1 MSRKSF
7 REALAAEHPL
17 VTPLAH
23 DALSARLIEEAG
35 FKAFTLGGSA
45 LLAARYAVP
54 DIGLIGLSDMMDSMR
69 ELAAATTLPF
79 LADADDGYGDTK
91 AVARLVH
98 SYESIGVGGFVLE
111 DQHRDHKQQRAD
123 KAAAVVDMPVIEAK
137 IRTALRE
144 RGNPETF
151 VIGRTDAYGT
161 QGLDEALRRAKRFLD
176 IGADGVFVAGLRT
189 IPDYERVG
197 RELSGAFVS
206 AAMFEVGGTPWLSP
220 KELGEMGFSQVS
232 FPTSTLFPAV
242 SAMRRALASLRAHAD
257 GTECM
262 PVMTD
267 GEETRQ
273 ALDAALGLA
282 RWRQIEAAASTNG

>member
-1 MSRKSF
+1 MTRKSF
-7 REALAAEHPL
+7 RAALAEQRPL

-35 FKAFTLGGSA
+35 FKAFTIGGSA

-54 DIGLIGLSDMMDSMR
+54 DIGLIGLSDMMDGLR

-79 LADADDGYGDTK
+79 LADADDGYGDVK
-91 AVARLVH
+91 SVARLVA
-98 SYESIGVGGFVLE
+98 SYESIGVGGFLLE

-137 IRTALRE
+137 IRTALRS

-189 IPDYERVG
+189 VADYERVG
-197 RELSGAFVS
+197 RELSGAFIS

-232 FPTSTLFPAV
+232 FPTSVLFPAV
-242 SAMRRALASLRAHAD
+242 AAMRKALAAMRGHAD
-257 GTECM
+257 GTAPMTPM
-262 PVMTD
+262 PD
-267 GEETRQ
+267 GEGTRQ
-273 ALDAALGLA
+273 ALDAALRLA
-282 RWRQIEAAASTNG
+282 RWRQIEAAASSDT